1 MGHTCVCPG
10 RGEYSPPSRKVT
22 VSAES
27 RTLTPLVEIID
38 EMLLI
43 SRRIQA
49 LPVDIP
55 GMRGLSTVEA
65 MILRHIG
72 RTPGVTPGKVA
83 EDIILRPS
91 NASAAIRDLEI
102 NGLVGRVPDMVDRRS
117 NHLFITE
124 KGEQAVA
131 AMHKTWE
138 EYYSGALAADDLDE
152 ARAVVH
158 AMGERV
164 RATMAGDS
172 AGSDES

>member
-1 MGHTCVCPG
+1 M
-10 RGEYSPPSRKVT
+10 
-22 VSAES
+22 SAKR

-49 LPVDIP
+49 LTVDIP

-72 RTPGVTPGKVA
+72 RTPGITPGKVA

-91 NASAAIRDLEI
+91 NASAAIRDLEV

-124 KGEQAVA
+124 KGERAVA
-131 AMHKTWE
+131 AMHQAWE
-138 EYYSGALAADDLDE
+138 EYYSGALAPGDLEE
-152 ARAVVH
+152 ARAVVR

-164 RATMAGDS
+164 RASMMGDDPE
-172 AGSDES
+172 SDAD

>member
-1 MGHTCVCPG
+1 M
-10 RGEYSPPSRKVT
+10 
-22 VSAES
+22 SAQG

-49 LPVDIP
+49 LNVDIP

-72 RTPGVTPGKVA
+72 RTPGITPGKVA

-91 NASAAIRDLEI
+91 NASAAIRDLES

-124 KGEQAVA
+124 KGERAGA
-131 AMHKTWE
+131 AMHEAWE
-138 EYYSGALAADDLDE
+138 QYYAGTLAAADVEDG
-152 ARAVVH
+152 RALVR

-164 RATMAGDS
+164 RATMTGEDAE
-172 AGSDES
+172 DEEA

>member
-1 MGHTCVCPG
+1 M
-10 RGEYSPPSRKVT
+10 
-22 VSAES
+22 SAQG

-49 LPVDIP
+49 LDVDIP

-72 RTPGVTPGKVA
+72 RTPGITPGKVA

-91 NASAAIRDLEI
+91 NASAAIRDLES

-124 KGEQAVA
+124 KGERAVA
-131 AMHKTWE
+131 AMHEAWE
-138 EYYSGALAADDLDE
+138 QYYSGTLAADDVED
-152 ARAVVH
+152 ARSLVR

-164 RATMAGDS
+164 RATMTGEDTE
-172 AGSDES
+172 DEEA